1 MSMAKASQAF
11 SGFSTL
17 PVAYASSQHVIYMR
31 AQIGASKGKN
41 AIAWPE
47 DRTVFMVNLPPDATE
62 REIVLLFKSCG
73 TVERV
78 VFDSDENWGLGDEE
92 GSSEEEDEGMED
104 EEESDEEKPRKRR
117 KLAQGDDT
125 PRPPKVAPLPTLGTR
140 RLRRTGHTAH
150 VIFLDA
156 SSCERALALATPPS
170 SSSKEAAPPARPW
183 PTDDVAP
190 FGVAHYAALYDA
202 LRPPLD
208 VVLAHANTSVELFD
222 YEQAEKKRALQRDS
236 KYHKGEAIVDE
247 DGFTLVTRGGA
258 YGKAVGGGV
267 GVASKKFMLS
277 RGRKGGQ
284 GEARKRKHKDEKE
297 KDAFYAFQVHE
308 KKRKALMDLKEKWE
322 QDKAAVEKL
331 KASRKFRPY

>member
-1 MSMAKASQAF
+1 MSGSKASQAF
-11 SGFSTL
+11 GGFSTL
-17 PVAYASSQHVIYMR
+17 PVAYASSEHIIYLR
-31 AQIGASKGKN
+31 AQAGAAKGKS
-41 AIAWPE
+41 AISWPE
-47 DRTVFMVNLPPDATE
+47 DRTMFMVNLPPDATE
-62 REIVLLFKSCG
+62 RELVLLFKSCG

-78 VFDSDENWGLGDEE
+78 VFDSDENRGLADEE
-92 GSSEEEDEGMED
+92 GLSD
-104 EEESDEEKPRKRR
+104 EEEGMDEDEDSDEEQPRKRR
-117 KLAQGDDT
+117 KVAQGDDT
-125 PRPPKVAPLPTLGTR
+125 PRPPKVVPLPALGTR

-156 SSCERALALATPPS
+156 SSCERALALSPSTSSCKKATTQS
-170 SSSKEAAPPARPW
+170 RPW
-183 PTDDVAP
+183 PTDDLAP
-190 FGVAHYAALYDA
+190 SGIAHYTTLYDA

-222 YEQAEKKRALQRDS
+222 YQQAEKKRAFQRES
-236 KYHKGEAIVDE
+236 KYRKGEAIVDE

-267 GVASKKFMLS
+267 GVASKKFTLA
-277 RGRKGGQ
+277 RGRKAAH
-284 GEARKRKHKDEKE
+284 GEGRKRKHKDEKE

-331 KASRKFRPY
+331 RASRKFKPY